1 MKKNA
6 IVVDGMN
13 KALVMTKV
21 FYKKACLFGSEEYY
35 ELRKAQAENE
45 GFEIAFKFADKET
58 HRGLTFKRMADYI
71 KTQPDAD
78 ARMMEFEAVQKI
90 PKAKG
95 AMYPLTKEW
104 FFLTYPQFKKDEVSA
119 DEQAFVLNEMKKL
132 AEAEAEKKLAAI
144 VGEVLPKVA

>member
-13 KALVMTKV
+13 KALVMTKA

-45 GFEIAFKFADKET
+45 GFEIVFKFADKET

-90 PKAKG
+90 AKAKG

-119 DEQAFVLNEMKKL
+119 DEQASVLNEMKKL

-144 VGEVLPKVA
+144 VGEVLPNVA

>member
-90 PKAKG
+90 AKAKG